1 MADNLFEGIE
11 LPDELL
17 EGITGG
23 VLTDEVRNVL
33 DQAIPLLK
41 QKGTTMEL
49 ALEIFSKTEDQQLR
63 EDTLAYIREIWDTL

>member
-1 MADNLFEGIE
+1 MADSLFEGIE

-33 DQAIPLLK
+33 DQGIPLLK
-41 QKGTTMEL
+41 QKGTTIEL

>member
-1 MADNLFEGIE
+1 MADSLFEGIE

-41 QKGTTMEL
+41 QKGTTIEL
-49 ALEIFSKTEDQQLR
+49 ALEICSKMEDQQLR
-63 EDTLAYIREIWDTL
+63 ENTLAYIREIWDTL

>member
-11 LPDELL
+11 LPGELL

-41 QKGTTMEL
+41 QKGTTIEL

>member
-11 LPDELL
+11 LPGELL